1 MARVAQACAGE
12 VVIEVVDG
20 VGAGDLGVE
29 VSAAWSGGRAR
40 KPESLRPASSTE
52 PGEETR
58 LPMRWCG

>member
-29 VSAAWSGGRAR
+29 VSAAWSGDRAW
-40 KPESLRPASSTE
+40 KPEPLRPASSME
-52 PGEETR
+52 PSEETR
-58 LPMRWCG
+58 LPMRWRG

>member
-1 MARVAQACAGE
+1 MARGVQACAGE

-20 VGAGDLGVE
+20 VGTGDLGVE
-29 VSAAWSGGRAR
+29 VGTALSGGRAW
-40 KPESLRPASSTE
+40 KPESMQPASSTE